1 MSRLEQYKLCLNII
15 KDQKEVFSVFDV
27 IKILNIY
34 SDKISFYSLVCKDL
48 DKYCSDLGI
57 VNITKNY
64 MLVLEKCN
72 ECFLLWKFDN

>member
-1 MSRLEQYKLCLNII
+1 MSCLEEYKLCLNII

-34 SDKISFYSLVCKDL
+34 FDKISFYSLVGKDL

-64 MLVLEKCN
+64 MFVPEKCN
-72 ECFLLWKFDN
+72 EFFLLWKFDN